1 MDEIELQLEE
11 SKLQLEETKLQLS
24 DKLGTL
30 EQQVSQTVETAST
43 AVAATVE
50 AVQGTVESVTGAVED
65 AVHGMHDAFDLHRQ
79 IRKHPFLVLGGAA
92 VVGYVAAQ
100 YFKSPARRL
109 PAVAPAT
116 TYGSSNAPYSVAQPS
131 GYAATNQPVARQFT
145 QNQHPSH
152 WDGLKTLALSTLFGT
167 MQGIALRAIPEV
179 VGLVVGNVLG
189 QPSLHPQPTES
200 VERPAPR
207 ARIWPE
213 EAQPYSQSTLSEQ
226 VRSSK
231 LS

>member
-1 MDEIELQLEE
+1 MDEIEQQLEE

-116 TYGSSNAPYSVAQPS
+116 TFNGNAPYGVPQAS
-131 GYAATNQPVARQFT
+131 GYTATNQPVARQFT

-152 WDGLKTLALSTLFGT
+152 WDGLKSLALSTLFGT

-189 QPSLHPQPTES
+189 QPSFQPQPTES
-200 VERPAPR
+200 VERPTPR

-213 EAQPYSQSTLSEQ
+213 ETQPYSQSTLSEQ